1 MTTSTLETK
10 PQEKREIARTPE
22 LTGYP
27 FGLVR
32 RFSTEFDRILE
43 DFGFRPHFGALL
55 PEFHKGI
62 AWTPAVE
69 ILEREGE
76 FVVRAD
82 LPGMK
87 KEDVKVNIAED
98 CLTLEGE
105 RKHEEKET
113 REGYFRSERTY
124 GAFTRTIALPEG
136 AIADGAQ
143 AVFKD
148 GVLEITVPV
157 PPRTQKKAR
166 AIEVKT
172 T

>member
-1 MTTSTLETK
+1 MATPTVESKRE
-10 PQEKREIARTPE
+10 EKRELARPPE

-27 FGLVR
+27 FGLMR

-43 DFGFRPHFGALL
+43 EFGFRPHFGALL

-69 ILEREGE
+69 VFERKGE
-76 FVVRAD
+76 LVVRAE
-82 LPGMK
+82 LPGMT
-87 KEDVKVNIAED
+87 KEDVKVNIEED
-98 CLTLEGE
+98 CLTIEGE
-105 RKHEEKET
+105 RKHEQKET
-113 REGYFRSERTY
+113 REGYFRSERSY
-124 GAFTRTIALPEG
+124 GSFARTIALPEG
-136 AIADGAQ
+136 AIAEGAQ

-157 PPRTQKKAR
+157 PPRMEKKAR